1 MGSSAPPISF
11 QAPQQQLRPQAV
23 EAKPSESQSVAKSAM
38 SEFEASMRE
47 LASTNLVI
55 SYDEDAGRFVQTLTD
70 ANTSETLRRY
80 PNDTQLAYSRAV
92 VAYMRALAEAVNKT

>member
-11 QAPQQQLRPQAV
+11 QQPQQQLRPQAV
-23 EAKPSESQSVAKSAM
+23 EKTPEALPAKSAVM
-38 SEFEASMRE
+38 ADFEASMRE

-55 SYDEDAGRFVQTLTD
+55 SFDEDANRFVQTLTD
-70 ANTSETLRRY
+70 ATTSETLRRY

-92 VAYMRALAEAVNKT
+92 MAYIRAMAETVNKT